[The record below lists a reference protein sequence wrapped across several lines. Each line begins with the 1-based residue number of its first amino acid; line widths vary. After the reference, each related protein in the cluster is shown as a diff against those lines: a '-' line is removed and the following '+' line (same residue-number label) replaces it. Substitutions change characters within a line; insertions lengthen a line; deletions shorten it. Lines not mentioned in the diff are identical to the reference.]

1 MNLTNIYSATPALG
15 RLWGLAADRALA
27 VSAYAQPKSYVDM
40 QMERRA
46 AADAI
51 YAKRVVSFESEAE
64 YAKWK
69 LTKSFS
75 VN

>member
-1 MNLTNIYSATPALG
+1 MNLTNIYSATPALR
-15 RLWGLAADRALA
+15 RLWGLAADRAIA
-27 VSAYAQPKSYVDM
+27 VSAYAQSKSYVEM

-51 YAKRVVSFESEAE
+51 YTKRIVSCESEAE
-64 YAKWK
+64 YAKCK